1 VKVWINGEER
11 DLPKG
16 ATVLDAAMVAGA
28 DPGRGVA
35 IAVDGEVV
43 PRADLGLTELREGQ
57 RVEVVTAIGGGW
69 L

>member
-1 VKVWINGEER
+1 MKVQINGEER
-11 DLPKG
+11 VLPKG
-16 ATVLDAAMVAGA
+16 ATALDAVAIAGA

-43 PRADLGLTELREGQ
+43 PRADLGLVELHEGQ
-57 RVEVVTAIGGGW
+57 RIEVVSAIGGGW

>member
-1 VKVWINGEER
+1 MKVQINGEER
-11 DLPKG
+11 ELPVG
-16 ATVLDAAMVAGA
+16 ATVLDAVAVAGA

-43 PRADLGLTELREGQ
+43 PRADLGLVELREGQ
-57 RVEVVTAIGGGW
+57 RIEVVAAIGGGW